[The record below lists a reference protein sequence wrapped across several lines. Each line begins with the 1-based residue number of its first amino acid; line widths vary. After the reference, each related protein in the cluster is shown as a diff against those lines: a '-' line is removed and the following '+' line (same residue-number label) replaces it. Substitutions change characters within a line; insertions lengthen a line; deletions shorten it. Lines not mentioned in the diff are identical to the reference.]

1 MPAHSHSPSSL
12 CPWRE
17 AIQPKK
23 RRRPPRGG
31 LGGVEAPSVNG
42 VAGGR
47 GPRPVGRAGHAV
59 AGGEAVGE
67 LGVHQ
72 VPPPAQ
78 AEDLGALLGDEA
90 VRVPQ
95 GLDGGPGA
103 QVAALQ
109 AGDDATPALGPL
121 LPPGRQD
128 EGPGG
133 RAGGPVDEGVAPV
146 GRVVARRGAEGVL
159 GVLGPPLQVRA
170 GGVGDQLEGTPVARP
185 PLGIAGRVEQ
195 VVDALVVLHDAAGV
209 GVEVLRPGPARRQ
222 GLAAVLVVD
231 EVPRKGQ
238 VPRRARLGGQ
248 APLVEV
254 VQPDRL
260 VVRVG
265 DDVAD
270 PVRPGPEEDFVRHCH
285 FLVINRLTT
294 RIGNPD
300 RVGQAFNL

>member
-72 VPPPAQ
+72 VPPPAH

-109 AGDDATPALGPL
+109 AGDDAAPAVRPPR
-121 LPPGRQD
+121 PPGRQD

-133 RAGGPVDEGVAPV
+133 RPGGPVDEGVAPV
-146 GRVVARRGAEGVL
+146 GRVVAVGGAEGVL

-170 GGVGDQLEGTPVARP
+170 GGVGDQLEGAPVGGP
-185 PLGIAGRVEQ
+185 PLGVAGRVEQ
-195 VVDALVVLHDAAGV
+195 VVQTRLVAHDAAGV
-209 GVEVLRPGPARRQ
+209 GVEVLRPGPARGQ

-231 EVPRKGQ
+231 EVLGDGQ
-238 VPRRARLGGQ
+238 VPRRARPGAQ

-254 VQPDRL
+254 VQPDPL

-270 PVRPGPEEDFVRHCH
+270 PVRPGPEEYFVNHRH
-285 FLVINRLTT
+285 FLVINRLIT
-294 RIGNPD
+294 RVGDPARI
-300 RVGQAFNL
+300 GQAFDL